1 MKHLTK
7 EQRYQIKA
15 YLNCGKSKDF
25 IAKSLKVDKTTVYR
39 EIKRNSKKQGSYNP
53 DFAQELY
60 NERKERFANN
70 RTFTPS
76 IENYVRTQIVEEQWS
91 PEQIVGYCKLHN
103 ISMVSHE
110 RIYAYI
116 REDKKQ
122 GGNLYTHLRHQLK
135 HRKRPVSGKHNTI
148 KDRVSID
155 LRDDI
160 INNKLRFGDWEI
172 DLIIGKDRKGAIV
185 TIVERTTAFFLMEK
199 LPFGKNAEQLAKIV
213 IQMLLPY
220 KAFVHSITSDNG
232 TEFASHK
239 KISRKL
245 LTAFFFAH
253 PYSSWERGL
262 SEYTNKLVRQY
273 IPKKSI
279 FEDYDNQ
286 QIKEIQYK
294 INRRPRKNLNYENPK
309 NIFYK
314 FVNQK
319 VAFAS

>member
-25 IAKSLKVDKTTVYR
+25 IAKSLKVDKSTIYR
-39 EIKRNSKKQGSYNP
+39 ELNRNSTKRGLYNP
-53 DFAQELY
+53 DYAHQLY
-60 NERKERFANN
+60 NERKERFTNN
-70 RTFTPS
+70 RKFTPS
-76 IENYVRTQIVEEQWS
+76 IEKYVREKIEQEQWS

-103 ISMVSHE
+103 IPMVSVE
-110 RIYAYI
+110 RIYQYI
-116 REDKKQ
+116 RKNKAQ
-122 GGNLYTHLRHQLK
+122 GGNLYRHLRHQLK
-135 HRKRPVSGKHNTI
+135 HRKRPISGKQETI
-148 KDRVSID
+148 KDKVSIE
-155 LRDDI
+155 LRGDI

-172 DLIIGKDRKGAIV
+172 DLIIGKDGKGAIL
-185 TIVERTTAFFLMEK
+185 TIVERTTAFLLMRK
-199 LPFGKNAEQLAKIV
+199 LPFGKNAEQLAKTV

-220 KAFVHSITSDNG
+220 KAFVLSITSDNG
-232 TEFASHK
+232 TEFAAHK
-239 KISRKL
+239 KISKKL

-279 FEDYDNQ
+279 FEHYDDLE
-286 QIKEIQYK
+286 IKEIQHK
-294 INRRPRKNLNYENPK
+294 INRRPRKNINYENPK
-309 NIFYK
+309 NLFYK